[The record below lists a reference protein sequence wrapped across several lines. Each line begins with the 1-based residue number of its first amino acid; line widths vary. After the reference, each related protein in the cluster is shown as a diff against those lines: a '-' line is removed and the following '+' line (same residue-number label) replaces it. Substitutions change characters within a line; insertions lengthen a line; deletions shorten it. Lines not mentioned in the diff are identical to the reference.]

1 MKQKCFLAL
10 KTMRGD
16 EQREDREVNIIS
28 PGDTVTAAGM
38 DMAVDSA
45 DISSSEENADS
56 EMKALLKVI
65 LSETNQNGE
74 SKTISQEGTS
84 CLLYV
89 HILSVP
95 YFSCGW
101 SLADAGCHNAKKT
114 PVQWKSR
121 RYD

>member
-10 KTMRGD
+10 KTMRGG
-16 EQREDREVNIIS
+16 EQQEGREINIIS

-74 SKTISQEGTS
+74 SKTLSQEETS
-84 CLLYV
+84 YFALCAY
-89 HILSVP
+89 SV
-95 YFSCGW
+95 G
-101 SLADAGCHNAKKT
+101 SLFFMRLESG
-114 PVQWKSR
+114 
-121 RYD
+121 